1 VNIRVS
7 GHHFDISNAIRE
19 HVEQAVTKLERYYS
33 PLIDVSLTILQET
46 HEFRADTVVNVSS
59 QTLKSAREGEKV
71 YTAID
76 LSLERMGTQLKKL
89 HDKRRDRRPDTHS
102 QPAGGE

>member
-1 VNIRVS
+1 MNIRVS

-19 HVEQAVTKLERYYS
+19 HVKQAVTKLERYYS